1 MKREERNFNDVQ
13 KAINFL
19 RFGLVDF
26 VEDTLLKGY
35 NVWKEECE
43 KKRFCKRRCSNMRD
57 ELCKRCQIWKTAI
70 ERNTSEHFVN
80 KISWRN
86 ISPQI
91 LNKSHTEFAQCFT
104 TERVDEFCD
113 FNALSLLAIII
124 NCSLFSNLDSIIKDA
139 QNVETVI
146 SQFTNDNLKV
156 VTDEQRKHVIETCI
170 SLLDK
175 CPIIKHKN
183 AKQAVQDL
191 KKLDENLVVAIFS
204 DLIYIIL
211 SLFSIVKVLQTKY
224 VLYLFIALTLILR
237 APMEEKKK
245 MPGA

>member
-26 VEDTLLKGY
+26 VEDALLKGY

-43 KKRFCKRRCSNMRD
+43 KKRFCKRRCSNLRD
-57 ELCKRCQIWKTAI
+57 ELCIRCQIWKTAI
-70 ERNTSEHFVN
+70 EKNTNEHFVN
-80 KISWRN
+80 KISWSN

-91 LNKSHTEFAQCFT
+91 LKKSHTEFAKCFT
-104 TERVDEFCD
+104 AERVDEFCD
-113 FNALSLLAIII
+113 FSTLSLLAIII
-124 NCSLFSNLDSIIKDA
+124 NCSFFSHFDSIIKDA

-175 CPIIKHKN
+175 FPIIKHKN

-224 VLYLFIALTLILR
+224 VLYLFITLTLILR
-237 APMEEKKK
+237 APIEEKKK